1 MSGGGAF
8 GIFGDMFQA
17 RAGERA
23 SETQGDAAAAQGN
36 LQNYM
41 YQQSRADLAPYRH
54 IGTQALNALA
64 ELYGFSGY
72 EGGTDI
78 KAGAPF
84 SVRKESHRGELLS
97 DGLSHGLT
105 PGTRI
110 DFNPDALGDQSAGGG
125 QGGGRSTSTG
135 TGQPNYDRFLSSPDY
150 TFALEQGLDAS
161 NKQAAA
167 SGRLRSGGQMKALTR
182 YGQGMASQQLGTYFN
197 RLAAMAGIGQTAT
210 NQAGNLGAHY
220 GDRIG
225 DAIGNAGGA
234 AAAGQ
239 LYRGNVI
246 GQGFN
251 NMAGN
256 MGYNGNRNNGGDTS
270 VFGGN
275 GYSEDFNNMDTGS
288 ASDTSVGFNWG

>member
-1 MSGGGAF
+1 MQAGMSLTGT
-8 GIFGDMFQA
+8 MFQA

-23 SETQGDAAAAQGN
+23 GETQADAAAAQGN

-54 IGTQALNALA
+54 IGTQALNALG
-64 ELYGFSGY
+64 ELYGFSGW

-78 KAGAPF
+78 NPGSPF
-84 SVRKESHRGELLS
+84 SVRKEKHNIWEE
-97 DGLSHGLT
+97 GLSSGLT

-110 DFNPDALGDQSAGGG
+110 DFNAGALGGGG
-125 QGGGRSTSTG
+125 GGPTG
-135 TGQPNYDRFLSSPDY
+135 EGGATERGQPNYDRFLNSPDY
-150 TFALEQGLDAS
+150 QFALEQGIDAS

-182 YGQGMASQQLGTYFN
+182 YGQGMASQQLGSYFN

-210 NQAGNLGAHY
+210 NQGGNLGAHY
-220 GDRIG
+220 GTQMSN
-225 DAIGNAGGA
+225 AIGNAGGA
-234 AAAGQ
+234 AAASS

-251 NMAGN
+251 QAANL
-256 MGYNGNRNNGGDTS
+256 YGNRSANNDTS
-270 VFGGN
+270 LMGN
-275 GYSEDFNNMDTGS
+275 GYSNEFNNMDTS
-288 ASDTSVGFNWG
+288 SRYGFG